1 MTGLSK
7 IVFSRDS
14 CFKQSNEIIR
24 IITPPPTQTAL
35 RASAWEANS
44 TANMRLNGIG
54 VGARFPLP
62 PPPAES
68 SSCVCVLGLVHKKSM
83 LLRPNASLPPS
94 EFHD

>member
-1 MTGLSK
+1 MIGLSK

-62 PPPAES
+62 PAES

-83 LLRPNASLPPS
+83 LLRPSASLPPS